1 MPILIFVLLVV
12 VIAQVGFWDTLQGVF
27 GALGVIIL
35 FFLIIAGLLASVVAY
50 LYARVRRRF

>member
-12 VIAQVGFWDTLQGVF
+12 VIAHVGFWDTLQGIF
-27 GALGVIIL
+27 GALGVVLL
-35 FFLIIAGLLASVVAY
+35 FFLIMAGLVASVAAY